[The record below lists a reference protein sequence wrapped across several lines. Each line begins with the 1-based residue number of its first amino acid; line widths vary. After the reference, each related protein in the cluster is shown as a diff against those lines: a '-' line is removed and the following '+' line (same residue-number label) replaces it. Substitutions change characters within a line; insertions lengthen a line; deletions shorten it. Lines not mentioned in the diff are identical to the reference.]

1 MKVIVKLKAIAQQN
15 EIDIQLSDLDL
26 NPDEWKNLS
35 KKAKDEIVN
44 QYVEAEDETNSP
56 YLQAQSYDLEDED

>member
-1 MKVIVKLKAIAQQN
+1 MKVIVKLKAIAKQN

>member
-35 KKAKDEIVN
+35 KEAKDEIVN
-44 QYVEAEDETNSP
+44 QYVEAEYETNSP